1 MGCILFFLKMAQ
13 SHAQAYT
20 HAHAQILEGKTA
32 FITGAGSGI
41 GRALAVGFAKYG
53 ADIILAGRNEA
64 KMIETQEIITTIGRQ
79 SLVTVVDV
87 QKYEDFV
94 RAFKTA
100 KDKFGR
106 IDILINNAGYS
117 RLYPFTHPKCTQ
129 EILDTIVKTNIFGP
143 LYGSHA
149 VLPFMIDQ
157 GGGTILSTGS
167 TIIDQPA
174 PGWTAYS
181 MSKSSLVGFTECLAT
196 ELSQNKITVN
206 LIMPRMVRTPMLRGM
221 KEELIDS
228 LKPMQPEELVD
239 YFAFFA
245 TKNGTKLSGQVVNVE
260 HIQAIIEK
268 ALDLPM
274 DQRNWSSLKS
284 QAEES
289 LPKDVFK
296 KIKKQRKL
304 LDFLLECNPI
314 QNV

>member
-1 MGCILFFLKMAQ
+1 MECILFFLKMA
-13 SHAQAYT
+13 HE
-20 HAHAQILEGKTA
+20 QILEGKTA

-64 KMIETQEIITTIGRQ
+64 KMIETQELITAQGRQ
-79 SLVTVVDV
+79 TLITIVDV

-94 RAFKTA
+94 RAFQAA
-100 KDKFGR
+100 KEKFGH

-129 EILDTIVKTNIFGP
+129 EIIDNIVKTNIFGP

-149 VLPFMIDQ
+149 VLPFMIEQ

-174 PGWTAYS
+174 PGWTSYS
-181 MSKSSLVGFTECLAT
+181 MSKSSLTGFTECLAT
-196 ELSQNKITVN
+196 ELSQKKINVN
-206 LIMPRMVRTPMLRGM
+206 LVMPRMVRTPMLRGM
-221 KEELIDS
+221 KEELINS
-228 LKPMQPEELVD
+228 MNPMLPEELVN

-245 TKNGTKLSGQVVNVE
+245 TKKGAKLTGQLVNVDR
-260 HIQAIIEK
+260 IQTLIDQA
-268 ALDLPM
+268 ADLPAE
-274 DQRNWSSLKS
+274 QRNWSSLKVK
-284 QAEES
+284 AEES
-289 LPKDVFK
+289 LPKNVFK

-304 LDFLLECNPI
+304 VNFLLEP
-314 QNV
+314 